1 MTLYVLFLYHHW
13 KCYFY
18 LQAENRQSFVDV
30 VYATAEQQC
39 NPGQHLENTACGIYR
54 VLQLVN
60 WVSRSRLDY
69 FALSNQVLKHVLQ
82 HMWFLLR
89 MPSKSEY
96 QVLHRKNRFWW
107 REGIHIKI
115 IKLHQLN
122 TSLSVVPY
130 KKKLNHMFICA
141 WQWTALLDLSQLMEL
156 LRVHHVKWIL
166 TKRHQARHPANLAQP
181 RPTQVPQ
188 HLLPSVTAPVRR
200 LVIQKCISYCAFT
213 LCICVSFVNLIPFL
227 FVQSYQ

>member
-18 LQAENRQSFVDV
+18 LQAENKQSFIDV
-30 VYATAEQQC
+30 VNATAEQQC
-39 NPGQHLENTACGIYR
+39 NPGQHLENTACGMYR

-96 QVLHRKNRFWW
+96 QVLHRKNRFCF

-130 KKKLNHMFICA
+130 KKIKSYVHLCLTVDCSAGYFSTDGASRCTPCIMNTYQEASGQTSCKPCSAKTYTSTAASTSISNCTSKEISNSKMYFLLCFYTLHLCVIC
-141 WQWTALLDLSQLMEL
+141 
-156 LRVHHVKWIL
+156 
-166 TKRHQARHPANLAQP
+166 
-181 RPTQVPQ
+181 
-188 HLLPSVTAPVRR
+188 
-200 LVIQKCISYCAFT
+200 
-213 LCICVSFVNLIPFL
+213 
-227 FVQSYQ
+227 